1 LSFITPRHNSLQLSC
16 YQNEI
21 LRELIAEAG
30 AELDAVQ
37 DETWPAVLDR
47 LAESVS
53 LQKAEA
59 LIDAKVVPLQKEL
72 GVDLSTVSH

>member
-1 LSFITPRHNSLQLSC
+1 LRRGHNSPVRSC

>member
-1 LSFITPRHNSLQLSC
+1 
-16 YQNEI
+16 
-21 LRELIAEAG
+21 LIAEAG

-37 DETWPAVLDR
+37 DETWPTVLDR
-47 LAESVS
+47 LAESIS